1 MIRNLSV
8 ILLISFIAFSA
19 NAQEYLFGLS
29 ENPVLKNHVEQQK
42 NNPQQKAFKSSRI
55 ETTKPVPLPFFED
68 FKQKGFYPDTARWID
83 NYVFVNQEFALFPP
97 SWGTAT
103 FDAVDEKGSVYSN
116 ANSLQFSADQLTSR
130 PIRLDSIFSPTPQ
143 ALSPADSVYLSFYY
157 QPQGVGNDPQSQDSL
172 VLQFGYYTGDYI
184 FDRVDSTAIPVDL
197 YGVDTIFPGD
207 TLFTP
212 CDPNWGFRVLDTLFS
227 GDTVVLPCDSV
238 FVPESKWYHA
248 WSSKGMALDSF
259 RLTNDTFYFK
269 QVMVP
274 VLDSAWYRNDFQ
286 FRFLNYAS
294 IANDN
299 LQSWQSN
306 CDYWNIDYI
315 VLDRNRSRQDTT
327 HQDITFV
334 GKAESFLKDY
344 QSMPVDHYMDDNT
357 NLLKLGLRM
366 YISNLDDGNQTAN
379 YGYDVYDLTGDPKFS
394 WNGGAGDLV
403 PFNESGYSTIPPFAF
418 PPVNGFFFIPGDRN
432 YFYFD
437 IIHHLAGDQA
447 LGLGDSLT
455 FRQEFDNYFAYDD
468 GTPEFGYG
476 LTPAG
481 SQLACQ
487 YNMQFRDT
495 LRAVDIYF
503 NKTLTGANQQ
513 FFQLAVWNHDINQR
527 QPGDLLWL
535 EARQKPVFEDGL
547 YNFHTYHLDNPIYVD
562 TNRIDT
568 SRCDFP
574 IVPSTFY
581 IGWIQITGH
590 NLNVGFDANNDSRN
604 RIYYN
609 VTSDSVWGRSSFEG
623 SLMVRPLVG
632 RALLE
637 ETQTPVYKSSMDL
650 FRIVPNPSHDGMVS
664 LKFMEYP
671 GHSPNP
677 EYISLDQE
685 VLQNMDVFVFN
696 LMGQLVYQGKYQSVF
711 NLSFL
716 NDGIYVI
723 RVVDMI
729 NNSSMSQKL
738 LIRN

>member
-1 MIRNLSV
+1 
-8 ILLISFIAFSA
+8 
-19 NAQEYLFGLS
+19 
-29 ENPVLKNHVEQQK
+29 
-42 NNPQQKAFKSSRI
+42 
-55 ETTKPVPLPFFED
+55 
-68 FKQKGFYPDTARWID
+68 
-83 NYVFVNQEFALFPP
+83 
-97 SWGTAT
+97 
-103 FDAVDEKGSVYSN
+103 
-116 ANSLQFSADQLTSR
+116 
-130 PIRLDSIFSPTPQ
+130 
-143 ALSPADSVYLSFYY
+143 
-157 QPQGVGNDPQSQDSL
+157 
-172 VLQFGYYTGDYI
+172 VLQFGYYSGEFI

-212 CDPNWGFRVLDTLFS
+212 CDPTWGYRVLDTLFA

-238 FVPESKWYHA
+238 FIRESKWSHA
-248 WSSKGMALDSF
+248 WSSRGMSLDSF
-259 RLTNDTFYFK
+259 RIMNDTFHFK

-274 VLDSAWYRNDFQ
+274 ITDSVWFREDFQ
-286 FRFLNYAS
+286 FRFHNYAS

-306 CDYWNIDYI
+306 CDYWNVDYI
-315 VLDRNRSRQDTT
+315 VLDRNRSRLDTT

-334 GKAESFLKDY
+334 GTAESFLKDY

-357 NLLKLGLRM
+357 NLLKLGLKM

-379 YGYDVYDLTGDPKFS
+379 YGYDVYDLTGDLKFR
-394 WNGGAGDLV
+394 WDGGAGDLV
-403 PFNESGYSTIPPFAF
+403 PFNEAGYSTIPPFAF
-418 PPVNGFFFIPGDRN
+418 PPVNGFFFIPGNRD

-437 IIHHLAGDQA
+437 IVHHLAGDQA
-447 LGLGDSLT
+447 LGLEDSLI

-476 LTPAG
+476 LSPAG
-481 SQLACQ
+481 SQLAYQ

-495 LRAVDIYF
+495 LRAVDIFF

-513 FFQLAVWNHDINQR
+513 FFQIAVWNHDAIQR

-547 YNFHTYHLDNPIYVD
+547 FNFHTYHLDNPVYVD
-562 TNRIDT
+562 TNRVDT
-568 SRCDFP
+568 SSCDFP

-581 IGWIQITGH
+581 IGWIQNTGH

-609 VTSDSVWGRSSFEG
+609 VTSDSVWGRSSFKG
-623 SLMVRPLVG
+623 SLMMRPLVG

-637 ETQTPVYKSSMDL
+637 ETQTPVYKKSMDL
-650 FRIVPNPSHDGMVS
+650 FRVVPNPSHDGLVS

-677 EYISLDQE
+677 EYISLDEE
-685 VLQNMDVFVFN
+685 VLQNMQIYVFN
-696 LMGQLVYQGKYQSVF
+696 LMGQMVYQGNYESVI

-716 NDGIYVI
+716 HDGIYVV
-723 RVVDMI
+723 RVIDML
-729 NNSSMSQKL
+729 NNASMTQKL